1 MKKVLCY
8 TMLLASFSLLQGCS
22 SDEDGAASVT
32 EVQQANAS
40 ATAVS
45 FDSDVDAFDVSLD
58 TSALVEQE
66 TIPTD
71 DEDYV
76 ENTTFDRT
84 VNIVFS
90 ADSAT
95 FSGDTDDTSLI
106 VNSTGGHV
114 VVNSMTTDVVCYNV
128 SGTTSNGSLT
138 VYSDRKFQL
147 QLAGA
152 QITNPSGAPIN
163 IQSKKRVFVVLADG
177 TENTIIDGTDYS
189 SVKAC
194 LFSKGQLIFSGSGR
208 LNVYANNKAGIRST
222 DYVVVR
228 PHTNLYVVSTAGNG
242 IKGDES
248 LSIYGGVINVQVS
261 ANGAKGLSS
270 EGHVR
275 ISGGRTTA
283 IVTGSAVYDTDEA
296 DISGSSCVK
305 ADSTFTITG
314 GVLYAK
320 NTGKGGKGISVDQQA
335 YFQGGTVGV
344 YTTGSTY
351 KYSSSL
357 DSKAKGIKA
366 DGDITIS
373 GGTLKVRT
381 TGGDG
386 AEGIE
391 SKSTITISGGSV
403 ASLAYDDAINSASH
417 LYLKGGVTYVYST
430 GNDGLDANGNVYVQ
444 GGNTVAYGS
453 RSPECGIDANEE
465 QNYTVYITGGNLFSI
480 GGGNST
486 PGNSNSTQ
494 GYVTASGNVSKGNV
508 VALYSGDNLLTSF
521 SLPASYSNGSILFTA
536 NGMTAGNSYTLMLN
550 GTGTSLTAQQYGS
563 SSMGGGGQMGGGPGL
578 GSGFGRR

>member
-1 MKKVLCY
+1 
-8 TMLLASFSLLQGCS
+8 MLLASFSLLQGCS
-22 SDEDGAASVT
+22 SEEDSVASIT
-32 EVQQANAS
+32 EAQQTTAT

-58 TSALVEQE
+58 TSAFTEQE
-66 TIPTD
+66 TIPAD

-76 ENTTFDRT
+76 ENTTFTKT
-84 VNIVFS
+84 VNIVFTES
-90 ADSAT
+90 GAT
-95 FSGDTDDTSLI
+95 WDGDVNDTDLT
-106 VNSTGGHV
+106 VTATGAHV
-114 VVNSMTTDVVCYNV
+114 VVNSTVSDTVAYTV
-128 SGTTSNGSLT
+128 SGSTSNGSLT

-147 QLAGA
+147 RLAGA

-163 IQSKKRVFVVLADG
+163 IQGKKRVFVVLADG
-177 TENTIIDGTDYS
+177 TENTLTDGTDYATA
-189 SVKAC
+189 KAC

-208 LNVYANNKAGIRST
+208 LNVYGNNKAGIRSS
-222 DYVVVR
+222 DYVVIR
-228 PHTNLYVVSTAGNG
+228 PHTNIYVETTAGNG
-242 IKGDES
+242 IKGDEA
-248 LSIYGGVINVQVS
+248 LNIYGGVVNVQVS

-270 EGHVR
+270 DGHVL

-283 IVTGSAVYDTDEA
+283 IVTGSSVYDSDEA
-296 DISGSSCVK
+296 DIAGSSCVK

-314 GVLYAK
+314 GALYLK

-335 YFQGGTVGV
+335 RFYGGATAVI
-344 YTTGSTY
+344 TTGSTY

-357 DSKAKGIKA
+357 DSKSKGVKA
-366 DGDITIS
+366 DGDIVVS
-373 GGTLKVRT
+373 GGVLKVRT

-386 AEGIE
+386 SEGIE
-391 SKSTITISGGSV
+391 SKSVMTVTGGSV
-403 ASLAYDDAINSASH
+403 QAYASDDAINTASH
-417 LYLKGGVTYVYST
+417 LYIQGGTVYAYST
-430 GNDGLDANGNVYVQ
+430 GNDGIDTNGNLYLQ

-453 RSPECGIDANEE
+453 RSPECGIDTNEE
-465 QNYTVYITGGNLFSI
+465 GGYTAYFTGGNLFSI

-494 GYVTASGNVSKGNV
+494 GYVMASGNVSKGNV